1 MSIPSKWRI
10 FALTLPL
17 TILFGMAKLLF
28 HQQGWELWTFNALT
42 SSLFGAAT
50 FIIAFQL
57 NGTLSDYRSSDSL
70 LTQFCVSIESIQ
82 DSNLLTAKIH
92 PEYDPQALHKSLL
105 SLTKDLRDVLQS
117 EQPLQPLLM
126 QTADLNSVFAD
137 LEKYAIG
144 SSMSLVQT
152 EQGKLRGILM
162 QIKGV
167 RDSDFIEPAYAL
179 LELFTIASTIA
190 LLLIGSEEITESIV
204 VSSLLFVVF
213 LYLLLLIKDLD
224 NPFQYGG
231 FSSVDSSLQVLDES
245 IDRLGKQAITQTP

>member
-1 MSIPSKWRI
+1 MSIAPKWRI

-17 TILFGMAKLLF
+17 TILFALAKLLF
-28 HQQGWELWTFNALT
+28 HQRGWELWTFNALT

-82 DSNLLTAKIH
+82 DSNLLTAKTH
-92 PEYDPQALHKSLL
+92 PDYDPQLLRQSLL
-105 SLTKDLRDVLQS
+105 SLTEDLRDVLQA
-117 EQPLQPLLM
+117 EQTFQPLMMKVTDLHLL
-126 QTADLNSVFAD
+126 FAGA
-137 LEKYAIG
+137 EKYA
-144 SSMSLVQT
+144 SNMSLMQT
-152 EQGKLRGILM
+152 EQGKIRGILM

-167 RDSDFIEPAYAL
+167 RDSDFIQPAYAI
-179 LELFTIASTIA
+179 LELFTIASTFA

-204 VSSLLFVVF
+204 VSSLMFVVF

-231 FSSVDSSLQVLDES
+231 FSSVDSSLRVLDES
-245 IDRLGKQAITQTP
+245 IDRLGEFNNSDK

>member
-1 MSIPSKWRI
+1 MGIPSKWRI

-17 TILFGMAKLLF
+17 TILFALAKLLF
-28 HQQGWELWTFNALT
+28 HRQGWELWTFNALT

-82 DSNLLTAKIH
+82 DSNLLTAKTY
-92 PEYDPQALHKSLL
+92 PDYDPQPLLQSLL
-105 SLTKDLRDVLQS
+105 SLAQDLRVALQT
-117 EQPLQPLLM
+117 EQALQPQLM
-126 QTADLNSVFAD
+126 KVTDFHQLFAGA
-137 LEKYAIG
+137 EKYASNI
-144 SSMSLVQT
+144 SLMQT
-152 EQGKLRGILM
+152 EQGKIRGIIM
-162 QIKGV
+162 QIKSV
-167 RDSDFIEPAYAL
+167 RDSDFIQPAYAI

-231 FSSVDSSLQVLDES
+231 FSSVDSSLSVLDES
-245 IDRLGKQAITQTP
+245 IDRLSK

>member
-17 TILFGMAKLLF
+17 TILFGLAKMLF
-28 HQQGWELWTFNALT
+28 HHQGWELWTFNALT

-70 LTQFCVSIESIQ
+70 LTQFCASIESIQ
-82 DSNLLTAKIH
+82 DSNLFTAKIH
-92 PEYDPQALHKSLL
+92 PDYNPQPLRKSLI
-105 SLTKDLRDVLQS
+105 SLTQDLRDALQA
-117 EQPLQPLLM
+117 EQTLQPLLIKV
-126 QTADLNSVFAD
+126 TDLHLLFAD
-137 LEKYAIG
+137 LEKHTPN
-144 SSMSLVQT
+144 MSLMQA
-152 EQGKLRGILM
+152 EQGKIRGILL

-167 RDSDFIEPAYAL
+167 RDSNFIQPAYAI

-204 VSSLLFVVF
+204 VSCLLFVVF

-231 FSSVDSSLQVLDES
+231 FSSVDSSLIVLDES
-245 IDRLGKQAITQTP
+245 IDRLSKQEKTTAP

>member
-1 MSIPSKWRI
+1 MTIAPKWRI

-17 TILFGMAKLLF
+17 TILFGLAKWLF
-28 HQQGWELWTFNALT
+28 HRQGWELWTFNALT

-57 NGTLSDYRSSDSL
+57 NGTLSDYRSSDGL

-82 DSNLLTAKIH
+82 DSNLLTAKNNSD
-92 PEYDPQALHKSLL
+92 YDPQLLHQHLL
-105 SLTKDLRDVLQS
+105 SFTKDLRDVLQT
-117 EQPLQPLLM
+117 EQLLQPLLVKISEFHW
-126 QTADLNSVFAD
+126 LFAG
-137 LEKYAIG
+137 LEKYASG
-144 SSMSLVQT
+144 ASMSLVQT
-152 EQGKLRGILM
+152 EQGKIRGIIM

-167 RDSDFIEPAYAL
+167 RDSDFIEPAFAL

-204 VSSLLFVVF
+204 VSSLLFIVF

-231 FSSVDSSLQVLDES
+231 FSSVDSSLSVLDES
-245 IDRLGKQAITQTP
+245 IE

>member
-17 TILFGMAKLLF
+17 TILFGLAKLLF

-57 NGTLSDYRSSDSL
+57 NGTLSDYRSSDNL

-82 DSNLLTAKIH
+82 DSNLLTAKTY
-92 PEYDPQALHKSLL
+92 PDYDPQPLRQSLL
-105 SLTKDLRDVLQS
+105 SLTQDLRAALQA
-117 EQPLQPLLM
+117 EQALEPLLVKVTDFH
-126 QTADLNSVFAD
+126 QLFAGA
-137 LEKYAIG
+137 EKYA
-144 SSMSLVQT
+144 SNMSVMQT
-152 EQGKLRGILM
+152 EQGKIRGIIM

-167 RDSDFIEPAYAL
+167 RDSDFLQPAYAI

-231 FSSVDSSLQVLDES
+231 FSSVDSSLSVLDEL
-245 IDRLGKQAITQTP
+245 IDRLDNSDK

>member
-1 MSIPSKWRI
+1 MGIPSKWRI

-17 TILFGMAKLLF
+17 TILFALAKLLF

-70 LTQFCVSIESIQ
+70 LTQFCVSIESIH
-82 DSNLLTAKIH
+82 DSNLLTAKTH
-92 PEYDPQALHKSLL
+92 TDYNPQPLCQSLV
-105 SLTKDLRDVLQS
+105 SLTQDLRAALQT
-117 EQPLQPLLM
+117 EQALQPLLVKVTDFH
-126 QTADLNSVFAD
+126 QLFAGA
-137 LEKYAIG
+137 EKYASNI
-144 SSMSLVQT
+144 SLMQT
-152 EQGKLRGILM
+152 EQGKIRGIIM
-162 QIKGV
+162 QIKSV
-167 RDSDFIEPAYAL
+167 RDSDFIQPAYAI

-231 FSSVDSSLQVLDES
+231 FSSVDSSLSVLDES
-245 IDRLGKQAITQTP
+245 IDRLSK

>member
-1 MSIPSKWRI
+1 MSIPVKWRI

-17 TILFGMAKLLF
+17 TILFGLAKWLF
-28 HQQGWELWTFNALT
+28 HRQGWELWTFNALT

-70 LTQFCVSIESIQ
+70 LTQFCMSIESIQ
-82 DSNLLTAKIH
+82 DSNLLTAKTY
-92 PEYDPQALHKSLL
+92 PDYDPQPLRQFLL
-105 SLTKDLRDVLQS
+105 SLTQDLRDALQT
-117 EQPLQPLLM
+117 EQALQPLLVKVTDFH
-126 QTADLNSVFAD
+126 QLFAGA
-137 LEKYAIG
+137 EKYA
-144 SSMSLVQT
+144 SNMSLMQT
-152 EQGKLRGILM
+152 EQGKIRGIIM

-167 RDSDFIEPAYAL
+167 RDSDFLQPAYAI

-231 FSSVDSSLQVLDES
+231 FSSVDSSLSVLDES
-245 IDRLGKQAITQTP
+245 IDRLSK

>member
-1 MSIPSKWRI
+1 MSIAPKWRI
-10 FALTLPL
+10 VALTLPL
-17 TILFGMAKLLF
+17 TILFALAKLLF
-28 HQQGWELWTFNALT
+28 HQRGWELWTFNALT

-82 DSNLLTAKIH
+82 DSNLLTAKTH
-92 PEYDPQALHKSLL
+92 KDYNPQPLCQSLV
-105 SLTKDLRDVLQS
+105 SLTQDLRAALQT
-117 EQPLQPLLM
+117 EQALQPLLVKVTDFH
-126 QTADLNSVFAD
+126 QLFAGA
-137 LEKYAIG
+137 EKYASNI
-144 SSMSLVQT
+144 SLMQT
-152 EQGKLRGILM
+152 EQGKIRGIIM
-162 QIKGV
+162 QIKSV
-167 RDSDFIEPAYAL
+167 RDSDFVQPAYAI

-190 LLLIGSEEITESIV
+190 LLLISSEEITESIV

-231 FSSVDSSLQVLDES
+231 FSSVDSSLSVLDEL
-245 IDRLGKQAITQTP
+245 IDQLDNSDK

>member
-17 TILFGMAKLLF
+17 TVLFGLAKLLF
-28 HQQGWELWTFNALT
+28 HQKGWELWTFNSLT

-50 FIIAFQL
+50 FIVAFQL
-57 NGTLSDYRSSDSL
+57 SGTLSDYRSSDGL
-70 LTQFCVSIESIQ
+70 LTQFCMSIESIQ
-82 DSNLLTAKIH
+82 DSNLLTAKINF
-92 PEYDPQALHKSLL
+92 EYDPQPLRQELL
-105 SLTKDLRDVLQS
+105 FLVKDLRDTLQAEKS
-117 EQPLQPLLM
+117 IQPLILKI
-126 QTADLNSVFAD
+126 ADLHQLFAD

-144 SSMSLVQT
+144 SSMGQVLT
-152 EQGKLRGILM
+152 EQGNLRGILL

-167 RDSDFIEPAYAL
+167 RDSDFIQPAYAL

-190 LLLIGSEEITESIV
+190 LLLIGSEEISESIV

-231 FSSVDSSLQVLDES
+231 FSSMDSSLSVLNEE
-245 IDRLGKQAITQTP
+245 IDRLDK

>member
-10 FALTLPL
+10 FVLTLPL
-17 TILFGMAKLLF
+17 TILFGLAKWLF

-82 DSNLLTAKIH
+82 DSNLFTAKTH
-92 PEYDPQALHKSLL
+92 PDYDSQPLRQSLL
-105 SLTKDLRDVLQS
+105 SLTQDLRGALEA
-117 EQPLQPLLM
+117 EQTLQPLLVKV
-126 QTADLNSVFAD
+126 TDLHLLFAGLD
-137 LEKYAIG
+137 QY
-144 SSMSLVQT
+144 SPNVSLLQA
-152 EQGKLRGILM
+152 EQGKIRGILL

-167 RDSDFIEPAYAL
+167 RDSDFIQPAYAI

-231 FSSVDSSLQVLDES
+231 FSSVDSSLGVLDES
-245 IDRLGKQAITQTP
+245 IDRLDKVNNSGK

>member
-1 MSIPSKWRI
+1 MSIAPKWRI

-17 TILFGMAKLLF
+17 TILFALAKLLF

-82 DSNLLTAKIH
+82 DSNLLTAKTH
-92 PEYDPQALHKSLL
+92 SDYDPQPLRQFLL
-105 SLTKDLRDVLQS
+105 SLAQDLRAALQT
-117 EQPLQPLLM
+117 EQALQPLLVKVTDFH
-126 QTADLNSVFAD
+126 QLFAGA
-137 LEKYAIG
+137 EKYASNI
-144 SSMSLVQT
+144 SLMQT
-152 EQGKLRGILM
+152 EQGKIRGIIM

-167 RDSDFIEPAYAL
+167 RDSDFIQPAYAI

-231 FSSVDSSLQVLDES
+231 FSSVDYSLSVLDES
-245 IDRLGKQAITQTP
+245 IDRLSK

>member
-1 MSIPSKWRI
+1 MSIAPKWRI

-17 TILFGMAKLLF
+17 TILFGLAKLLF

-57 NGTLSDYRSSDSL
+57 NGTLSDYRSSDGL

-82 DSNLLTAKIH
+82 DSNLLTAKTH
-92 PEYDPQALHKSLL
+92 PDYDPQPLHQSLL
-105 SLTKDLRDVLQS
+105 LLAKDLRDALQT
-117 EQPLQPLLM
+117 EQSIQPLLVRV
-126 QTADLNSVFAD
+126 TNLHLLFAN
-137 LEKYAIG
+137 LEKH
-144 SSMSLVQT
+144 SPNMSLMQA
-152 EQGKLRGILM
+152 EQSKIRGILM

-167 RDSDFIEPAYAL
+167 RDSDFIQPAYAI

-190 LLLIGSEEITESIV
+190 LLLISSEEITESIV
-204 VSSLLFVVF
+204 VSSLMFLVF

-231 FSSVDSSLQVLDES
+231 FSSMDSSLMVLDES
-245 IDRLGKQAITQTP
+245 IDRLDK

>member
-1 MSIPSKWRI
+1 MSIAPKWRI

-17 TILFGMAKLLF
+17 TILFALAKLLF

-82 DSNLLTAKIH
+82 DSNLLTAKTH
-92 PEYDPQALHKSLL
+92 PDYDPQLLRQSLL
-105 SLTKDLRDVLQS
+105 SLTKDLQSVLQA
-117 EQPLQPLLM
+117 EQEFQPLMAKVTDLHLLFAEVEKHSPNMSLM
-126 QTADLNSVFAD
+126 QA
-137 LEKYAIG
+137 
-144 SSMSLVQT
+144 
-152 EQGKLRGILM
+152 EQGKIRGILM

-167 RDSDFIEPAYAL
+167 RDSDFIQPAYAI
-179 LELFTIASTIA
+179 LELFTIASTFA

-204 VSSLLFVVF
+204 VSSLMFVVF

-231 FSSVDSSLQVLDES
+231 FSSVDSSLRVLDES
-245 IDRLGKQAITQTP
+245 IDRLEKQE

>member
-1 MSIPSKWRI
+1 MTISPKWRI

-17 TILFGMAKLLF
+17 TILFGLAKWLF
-28 HQQGWELWTFNALT
+28 HRQGWELWTFNALT

-70 LTQFCVSIESIQ
+70 LTQFCVSIELIQ
-82 DSNLLTAKIH
+82 DSNLLTAKSH
-92 PEYDPQALHKSLL
+92 AEYDPQPLHESLL
-105 SLTKDLRDVLQS
+105 SLTKDLRDVLQT
-117 EQPLQPLLM
+117 EQSLQPLIVKIS
-126 QTADLNSVFAD
+126 DLHRLFAG

-231 FSSVDSSLQVLDES
+231 FSSVDSSLSVLEEA
-245 IDRLGKQAITQTP
+245 IDRLDKVDK